1 MINDGEI
8 TVVKASKR
16 NNEKHEKM
24 RNSQRKGK
32 GKRRSG
38 VSSRLQKHFPEMKR
52 RQKEDEARQLIR
64 VGMGAIYDVSK

>member
-38 VSSRLQKHFPEMKR
+38 VS
-52 RQKEDEARQLIR
+52 LISAAKTFSGNEKATEGR
-64 VGMGAIYDVSK
+64 